1 MDEGSYMCHNCQ
13 GSGSLALGPSC
24 SSMLYVAGLVT
35 ALRGGAPMV
44 GAIPA
49 LVRVYGCRHP
59 GARHWESSHQ
69 QGMQGLDGAHHTM
82 HVPPLWPLRCLSN
95 GRRLRN
101 YGITDLPPS
110 LPLPRADPET
120 RISESKRGR
129 SASETEPEP
138 QQRMRVARPSSP
150 GLWVSTEWWPHTG
163 RSCDRCG
170 NTRPS
175 AWLAGK

>member
-1 MDEGSYMCHNCQ
+1 MCVVSLVGRHSTCEVSACPHIMDEGSYMCHNCQ

-49 LVRVYGCRHP
+49 LVWVYGCRHP

-110 LPLPRADPET
+110 LPLPRADPVT
-120 RISESKRGR
+120 RIYESKRGR
-129 SASETEPEP
+129 LRQKAS
-138 QQRMRVARPSSP
+138 
-150 GLWVSTEWWPHTG
+150 LL
-163 RSCDRCG
+163 RS
-170 NTRPS
+170 
-175 AWLAGK
+175 